1 MTGGSK
7 GGARSGDEMRNGAGQ
22 GISGFDPTLGADPIF
37 AAAGR
42 SEEQQQQS
50 QQASSQ
56 VATAAAT
63 SPLLY
68 STCPTDFLAYTYHI
82 FGKVVSLGLS
92 WCSLPFVPQV
102 AITSCMSS
110 SNVARQVQTRSQHR
124 KIYKHAKPLFYF
136 WKDVVCSPL

>member
-7 GGARSGDEMRNGAGQ
+7 GSARSGDEMRTGAGQ

-37 AAAGR
+37 ATAGH
-42 SEEQQQQS
+42 SEEQQQQA

-68 STCPTDFLAYTYHI
+68 STCPTNLLAYTYHI
-82 FGKVVSLGLS
+82 CITVVPHDFS

-102 AITSCMSS
+102 ANVSCMSS
-110 SNVARQVQTRSQHR
+110 SKIASQVQSRLRHR
-124 KIYKHAKPLFYF
+124 KEE
-136 WKDVVCSPL
+136 